1 MINNSDENFDCYFEV
16 LEDISF
22 VTSNRKLKNFIL
34 NYLSDNITLKE
45 KKVEDYNK
53 SFYVFANDKERI
65 SIDIFDNQIYVSVND
80 EDSIIEL
87 TYKKNMEGISINYSS
102 ILSIDSFNRFGK
114 KYIEEFVLYDK
125 NGKLIFNKSNEIS
138 KMYNSDGSIIK
149 NMSLNYSRSIY
160 DSIVNDKMFRIEK
173 NSFSFDKLLN
183 NEKYYICEYEP
194 GMFCSECDK
203 RNFVPKYVPFYGKVD
218 EYIFEIEKKDN
229 KNEKIMI

>member
-1 MINNSDENFDCYFEV
+1 MINNSGENFDCYFEV

-22 VTSNRKLKNFIL
+22 VTANRKLKNFIL

-149 NMSLNYSRSIY
+149 NMSL
-160 DSIVNDKMFRIEK
+160 K
-173 NSFSFDKLLN
+173 
-183 NEKYYICEYEP
+183 
-194 GMFCSECDK
+194 
-203 RNFVPKYVPFYGKVD
+203 
-218 EYIFEIEKKDN
+218 
-229 KNEKIMI
+229 